1 MAAVPT
7 PLPQADIA
15 TDRLTITLPV
25 PPSINHQ
32 YATVNGRRVLSAVGR
47 DYKTHVG
54 HLIMVAL
61 SRTPHREALLQ
72 RVRADYLA
80 LSLQFYFQSPLRRD
94 LDGGLKIT
102 QDAVAEALGIN
113 DARIVELHLFKA
125 LSTAQPR
132 VICSLSP
139 AAVK

>member
-1 MAAVPT
+1 MAAVPA
-7 PLPQADIA
+7 PLPPADIA
-15 TDRLTITLPV
+15 PDRLTISLPV

-61 SRTPHREALLQ
+61 AKTPHREKLLQ
-72 RVRADYLA
+72 RVRTDYLA
-80 LSLQFYFQSPLRRD
+80 LSLQFFFQSPLRRD

-113 DARIVELHLFKA
+113 DVRIVELHLFKA
-125 LSTAQPR
+125 LSTAHPR
-132 VICSLSP
+132 VDCSVSP
-139 AAVK
+139 ATLK